1 MTERLANNPL
11 VEFAP
16 DDGTG
21 VPLAELKQHVLL
33 FVESPPGPKTV
44 RQVLELYFQTW
55 GDPFVK
61 YASTAFGS
69 GSSEWADQARLRF
82 ITKEL
87 PRLRKHV
94 DWGYSFS
101 DGRKTDS
108 WMLMFHG
115 YPPFTES
122 GKTSFY
128 RFEFD
133 WQVEAKRL
141 KNFAIDLVDVVTC
154 ISGYVGFAFQGR
166 PRSFACSSFNQVFA
180 WARRYWGVEAQDLD
194 VTVNHM
200 AEAFKCVNWITIIGE
215 RLRQHNPGAV
225 DLARSAAYAHES
237 RSGGMLFQASDK
249 PMLGDRNKR
258 EVLRGY
264 VALAEALKEL
274 QVKNHG
280 AFGEGSGSRWTEES
294 TNAWLRR
301 FTEPENVI

>member
-101 DGRKTDS
+101 DGRKT
-108 WMLMFHG
+108 
-115 YPPFTES
+115 
-122 GKTSFY
+122 
-128 RFEFD
+128 
-133 WQVEAKRL
+133 
-141 KNFAIDLVDVVTC
+141 
-154 ISGYVGFAFQGR
+154 
-166 PRSFACSSFNQVFA
+166 
-180 WARRYWGVEAQDLD
+180 
-194 VTVNHM
+194 
-200 AEAFKCVNWITIIGE
+200 
-215 RLRQHNPGAV
+215 
-225 DLARSAAYAHES
+225 
-237 RSGGMLFQASDK
+237 
-249 PMLGDRNKR
+249 
-258 EVLRGY
+258 
-264 VALAEALKEL
+264 
-274 QVKNHG
+274 
-280 AFGEGSGSRWTEES
+280 
-294 TNAWLRR
+294 
-301 FTEPENVI
+301 